1 MTRDELLTKLAMD
14 LYYWPEGPCYTPYGW
29 GCELDD
35 GEVVITNESRTL
47 HARKEHWLDRRI
59 ELINE
64 PDDADAP
71 DGMNWRCQLPS
82 GEWWWCSH
90 KPELDFDTWVRPSV
104 KGCASRFAQSGAIP
118 AGHRWQDTL
127 REVKREHPQPRA
139 TFEVTPEEEE
149 AFKALEASA
158 GKDWRGPEDGLPPV
172 GTVCEFKLHHEDDS
186 AYQECYIVG
195 ESKDK
200 E

>member
-47 HARKEHWLDRRI
+47 HARKEHWL
-59 ELINE
+59 
-64 PDDADAP
+64 
-71 DGMNWRCQLPS
+71 
-82 GEWWWCSH
+82 
-90 KPELDFDTWVRPSV
+90 
-104 KGCASRFAQSGAIP
+104 
-118 AGHRWQDTL
+118 DTL